1 MEVSDD
7 YKKAVQHERQRQK
20 FMAEIPDVKKS
31 LKNYYYSHTY
41 RPVY

>member
-7 YKKAVQHERQRQK
+7 YKKAVQHERQK
-20 FMAEIPDVKKS
+20 FMVEIPDVKKS

-41 RPVY
+41 RPVC